1 MINDQFAS
9 RKECVYIGDSTV
21 DAETARNANISF
33 IPVLT
38 GTTKEEDFGNYSS
51 PFILNNVYDIIKH
64 KRRNMLC
71 PKQ

>member
-21 DAETARNANISF
+21 DAKTAHNADISF
-33 IPVLT
+33 NPILT
-38 GTTKEEDFGNYSS
+38 GTMKKEDLKDYNPLSFLNY
-51 PFILNNVYDIIKH
+51 VYDIIKH